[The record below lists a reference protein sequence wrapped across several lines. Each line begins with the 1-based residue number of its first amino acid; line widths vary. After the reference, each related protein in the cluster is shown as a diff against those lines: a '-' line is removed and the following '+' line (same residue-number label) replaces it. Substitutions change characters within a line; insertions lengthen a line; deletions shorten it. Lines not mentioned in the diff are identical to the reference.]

1 MPALPKLT
9 GVRILDK
16 YLLREFAW
24 PLLYCFDAF
33 LMLFIV
39 LDLLDNLTDFLQYH
53 ARFGQVLHY
62 YLLVL
67 PEAFVLILPMSL
79 LLAVL
84 FCLSNL
90 GKNNELIAMR
100 ASGVSVL
107 RAAAPLLT
115 AGAAATILV
124 FWVND
129 SFVPRAREKADA
141 FLFDLR
147 GRGSKYT
154 LGNFFF
160 ANAPEHRDWFAR
172 RFDTRAR
179 RLETVEVHQRGP
191 DNKPLLDVFAES
203 ATWSNGQWHFAQ
215 ADIYD
220 YTRGAGTVVHV
231 AQTNFPAFAES
242 PRRLV
247 LEGRRPS
254 QMTIGELRRHV
265 AALLEARRQRQLADY
280 RVELQYRYAFPLT
293 CFIVVW
299 LGVPLGMQ
307 VSRRGGALLGVGT
320 ALGLVVAFYFLSN
333 ISLALGKGEHLPA
346 AVAAWLTNAIF
357 AAVGAVL
364 LARAH

>member
-1 MPALPKLT
+1 M
-9 GVRILDK
+9 RILDK

-39 LDLLDNLTDFLQYH
+39 LDLLDNLADFLQYH
-53 ARFGQVLHY
+53 ARVGQVLQY
-62 YLLVL
+62 YLIVL
-67 PEAFVLILPMSL
+67 PGAFVLILPMSL

-100 ASGVSVL
+100 ASGVSLL
-107 RAAAPLLT
+107 RTGAPLFGVGVVAT
-115 AGAAATILV
+115 ALV
-124 FWVND
+124 FWVNE
-129 SFVPRAREKADA
+129 SFVPRAKEKADA

-147 GRGSKYT
+147 GRGSRYT
-154 LGNFFF
+154 LENFFF
-160 ANAPEHRDWFAR
+160 ANPAEHRDWFAR

-179 RLETVEVHQRGP
+179 RLETVEVHQRGA
-191 DNKPLLDVFAES
+191 DHRPLLDVFADS
-203 ATWSNGQWHFAQ
+203 ATWSNGQWQFAQ

-220 YTRGAGTVVHV
+220 YRGGRETVVRV
-231 AQTNFPAFAES
+231 AATNFPAFNES
-242 PRRLV
+242 PKRLV

-254 QMTIGELRRHV
+254 QMTVGELRRHIL
-265 AALLEARRQRQLADY
+265 ALEETRRRSQIAEY

-307 VSRRGGALLGVGT
+307 VSRRGGAMLGVAT
-320 ALGLVVAFYFLSN
+320 ALGLVVAFYFLSH
-333 ISLALGKGEHLPA
+333 ISLALGKGQHLPP
-346 AVAAWLTNAIF
+346 AVAAWLTHAIF
-357 AAVGAVL
+357 AAVGAAL
-364 LARAH
+364 LARAQ

>member
-1 MPALPKLT
+1 
-9 GVRILDK
+9 V
-16 YLLREFAW
+16 
-24 PLLYCFDAF
+24 
-33 LMLFIV
+33 
-39 LDLLDNLTDFLQYH
+39 
-53 ARFGQVLHY
+53 GQVLHY
-62 YLLVL
+62 YLIVL

-100 ASGVSVL
+100 ASGISLL
-107 RAAAPLLT
+107 RMAAPLL
-115 AGAAATILV
+115 AVGVAATGLV
-124 FWVND
+124 SWVNEA
-129 SFVPRAREKADA
+129 FVPRAKEKADA

-147 GRGSKYT
+147 GRGSRYT

-160 ANAPEHRDWFAR
+160 ANTAEHRDWFAR

-179 RLETVEVHQRGP
+179 RLEAVEVHQRGA
-191 DNKPLLDVFAES
+191 DNKPLLDVFADS
-203 ATWSNGQWHFAQ
+203 ATWSNGLWHFAQ

-220 YTRGAGTVVHV
+220 YTRAREAVVRV
-231 AQTNFPAFAES
+231 AATNFPAFNES
-242 PRRLV
+242 PKRLI

-254 QMTIGELRRHV
+254 QMTTAELRRYIRGLQETRRRSQV
-265 AALLEARRQRQLADY
+265 AEY

-307 VSRRGGALLGVGT
+307 VSRRGGAMLGVGT
-320 ALGLVVAFYFLSN
+320 ALGLVVAFYFLSH
-333 ISLALGKGEHLPA
+333 ISLALGRGEHLPA
-346 AVAAWLTNAIF
+346 AVAAWLTNALF

-364 LARAH
+364 LVRAH